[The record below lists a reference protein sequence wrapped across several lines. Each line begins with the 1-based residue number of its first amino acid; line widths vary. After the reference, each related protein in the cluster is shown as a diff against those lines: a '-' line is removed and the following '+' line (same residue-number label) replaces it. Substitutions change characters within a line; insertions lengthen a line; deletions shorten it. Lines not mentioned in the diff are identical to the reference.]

1 MSNEKFIN
9 KITCANN
16 VETMKKM
23 DSESVHLIVT
33 SPPYFAD
40 MEYEDI
46 KKNEG
51 DMMMN
56 WNRYIN
62 EVLFP
67 VFEESYRLLVP
78 GGHLWINID
87 DTHSSIKS
95 QLKKNVVLPT
105 HSALIMELVKKYDYK
120 EMILWKKIRGKHASG
135 GSGLMMGSYGRF
147 GSPGS
152 IPIVQEA
159 EYILW
164 FKKPGLRKD
173 LTDERRKESSLSF
186 DQFKTYGM
194 QIWEM
199 NPVRRKQSKHP
210 AAFPVELPKRC
221 ILLGSFKGDTILDP
235 FGGSGTTAIASM
247 MTERNYISID
257 REQKYCDVANE
268 RIAEFIEERDN
279 PRQPELPFPKEPK
292 KKVIKKKVVKKEKVK
307 I

>member
-1 MSNEKFIN
+1 MTNNNFIN
-9 KITCANN
+9 KITLGNN
-16 VETMKKM
+16 VEVMKKM
-23 DSESVHLIVT
+23 ESESVHLVVT

-46 KKNEG
+46 RKNEG

-67 VFEESYRLLVP
+67 VFEETYRLLVP

-120 EMILWKKIRGKHASG
+120 EMILWRKVRGKHSSG
-135 GSGLMMGSYGRF
+135 GAGLMMGSFGRF

-152 IPIVQEA
+152 VPIVQEC

-173 LTDERRKESSLSF
+173 LTDERRKESALSME
-186 DQFKTYGM
+186 QFKTYGM

-199 NPVRRKQSKHP
+199 NPIRRKQSKHP
-210 AAFPVELPKRC
+210 AAYPVELPKRC
-221 ILLGSFKGDTILDP
+221 ILMGSFKDDLILDP
-235 FGGSGTTAIASM
+235 FGGSGTTAIAAM
-247 MTERNYISID
+247 MTGRNYVSID
-257 REQKYCDVANE
+257 REKEYCDNATQ

-279 PRQPELPFPKEPK
+279 PRQPELPFPKPEK
-292 KKVIKKKVVKKEKVK
+292 KTKAKVAVA
-307 I
+307 